1 MDTEF
6 FTIVLMMQSSVMI
19 NLGKVSNPAT
29 GKVEKSLPQAKAAI
43 DILEMLKRKT
53 KGNLDAEEEKL
64 LGNVIAEAQ
73 LNYVSEQKKEETEKK
88 DKPAEKPAS
97 EKKETPADEKKE
109 DNTENKKPASEQT
122 DQKPADKK

>member
-19 NLGKVSNPAT
+19 NLGKVSNPAA
-29 GKVEKSLPQAKAAI
+29 GKVERNLPQAKAAI

-53 KGNLDAEEEKL
+53 EGNLDKEEEKL
-64 LGNVIAEAQ
+64 LGNMLAEAQ
-73 LNYVSEQKKEETEKK
+73 LNYVSEQEKEETEKK

-97 EKKETPADEKKE
+97 EKKESPAEEKKE
-109 DNTENKKPASEQT
+109 DTKQE
-122 DQKPADKK
+122 DQKPSDQK

>member
-29 GKVEKSLPQAKAAI
+29 GKAERNLPQAKAAI

-53 KGNLDAEEEKL
+53 KGNLDKEEEKL
-64 LGNVIAEAQ
+64 LGNMLAEAQ

-88 DKPAEKPAS
+88 DKPEEKPAS
-97 EKKETPADEKKE
+97 EKKEEPAEEKKE
-109 DNTENKKPASEQT
+109 NPGQA
-122 DQKPADKK
+122 DQKPSDKK

>member
-1 MDTEF
+1 MDNEF

-29 GKVEKSLPQAKAAI
+29 GKAERNLAQAKAAI

-53 KGNLDAEEEKL
+53 KGNLDKDEEKL
-64 LGNVIAEAQ
+64 LGNMLAEAQ
-73 LNYVSEQKKEETEKK
+73 LNYVSEQKKEESEKK

-97 EKKETPADEKKE
+97 EKKEKPAEEKKE
-109 DNTENKKPASEQT
+109 DTKQEEPKPSE
-122 DQKPADKK
+122 K

>member
-1 MDTEF
+1 MDSEF

-29 GKVEKSLPQAKAAI
+29 GKVERNLNQAKASI

-53 KGNLDAEEEKL
+53 KGNLDKEEEKL
-64 LGNVIAEAQ
+64 LGNMLADAQ

-88 DKPAEKPAS
+88 DKPEEKPLEAKKEEPAE
-97 EKKETPADEKKE
+97 EKKDNTEDKKE
-109 DNTENKKPASEQT
+109 DTKPA
-122 DQKPADKK
+122 DQKPDDKK